1 MTRPAPTQH
10 PSSMTDPI
18 ADFLTCVRN
27 ASKANRE
34 ECVAPYSKIKEALA
48 AILKAEGYI
57 ADHAQGA
64 DALGH
69 KTIVVK
75 LKYVDGAPAITGL
88 RRVSTPGRRRY
99 SRASEIPL
107 VLNGL
112 GVAIL
117 STSRGLMKD
126 QECRRNKLGG

>member
-1 MTRPAPTQH
+1 
-10 PSSMTDPI
+10 MTDPI
-18 ADFLTCVRN
+18 SDFLTTLRN
-27 ASKANRE
+27 ASKAARE
-34 ECVAPYSKIKEALA
+34 DCVAPYSKIKEALA
-48 AILKAEGYI
+48 VILQAEGYV
-57 ADHAQGA
+57 ADHSTGA

-69 KTIVVK
+69 KTIIVK

-88 RRVSTPGRRRY
+88 RRMSTPGRRRY
-99 SRASEIPL
+99 CRASEIPL

-126 QECRRNKLGG
+126 QECRRNKLGGELICNVW